1 MDLLM
6 PCAAGVKTVRKPVS
20 KTARTKIAIT
30 VSMSVNPRSVAWDFG
45 FRGRWFENFI
55 GSEIFP

>member
-1 MDLLM
+1 M

-30 VSMSVNPRSVAWDFG
+30 VSMSVNPLRVTWYFG
-45 FRGRWFENFI
+45 FRGRWVEDFM